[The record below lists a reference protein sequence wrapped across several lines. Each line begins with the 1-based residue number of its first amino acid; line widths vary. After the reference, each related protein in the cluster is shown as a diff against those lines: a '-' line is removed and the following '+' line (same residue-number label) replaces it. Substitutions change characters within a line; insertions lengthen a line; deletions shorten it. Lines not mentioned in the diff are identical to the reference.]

1 MKNKCLLIW
10 DYKMKC
16 FEQSKKYK
24 NNNTTV
30 YFKNMYGDEM
40 MVYLD
45 WDSYDGKKQT
55 LTIDIWNMEKS
66 KKDEMSGNLFF
77 KDLTIAKGKL

>member
-1 MKNKCLLIW
+1 
-10 DYKMKC
+10 MKC

-55 LTIDIWNMEKS
+55 LTVDIWNMEKS
-66 KKDEMSGNLFF
+66 KKDEMMNY
-77 KDLTIAKGKL
+77 KKNKLKK

>member
-1 MKNKCLLIW
+1 
-10 DYKMKC
+10 MKC

>member
-1 MKNKCLLIW
+1 
-10 DYKMKC
+10 MKC

-30 YFKNMYGDEM
+30 YFKNMYGDEI

-55 LTIDIWNMEKS
+55 LTVDIWNMEKS

>member
-1 MKNKCLLIW
+1 MRVREFN
-10 DYKMKC
+10 KMKC

-55 LTIDIWNMEKS
+55 LTVDIWNMEKS

>member
-1 MKNKCLLIW
+1 
-10 DYKMKC
+10 MKC

-30 YFKNMYGDEM
+30 YFKNMHGHEM

-55 LTIDIWNMEKS
+55 LTVDIWDMEKS

-77 KDLTIAKGKL
+77 KDLTIAKGKF

>member
-1 MKNKCLLIW
+1 
-10 DYKMKC
+10 MKC

-55 LTIDIWNMEKS
+55 LTVDIWNMEKS

>member
-1 MKNKCLLIW
+1 MRVREFN
-10 DYKMKC
+10 KMKC
-16 FEQSKKYK
+16 FKQSKKYK

-55 LTIDIWNMEKS
+55 LTVDIWNMEKS